1 MVWRK
6 QCDKRFPKTW
16 IRQVEEGA
24 MEVFKKVKIYD
35 FVKYSLYGLILSVV
49 LCVTS
54 IALIVIKD
62 FKLGI
67 DFAGGSIVQIQYT
80 DLQKAPIQQIRE
92 ILSNDERFKGFQVSE
107 FGEPN
112 EVLLKLPEFGESSA
126 QVAQI
131 VQSLLVSTGS
141 FEIRRDNTISG
152 KVGDEFKKKGIIAI
166 VLALAAMM
174 AYISFRYEWRFSLA
188 GICTLAHDVIIV
200 SGIVIITDID
210 FNLEVLAALLTLIGY
225 SINDIII
232 IFDRIR
238 EQMLSKR
245 MSDMNFVINEAVS
258 ATLSRTILTSVTV
271 FLVVLTLYLFGG
283 DIIKGFS
290 LPMLAGVL
298 IATYSSMFVAPRL
311 AIVFG
316 FSLDT
321 YYQKE
326 LEKKKRAQEK
336 ERLRAMYE
344 NGRV

>member
-1 MVWRK
+1 
-6 QCDKRFPKTW
+6 
-16 IRQVEEGA
+16 

-35 FVKYSLYGLILSVV
+35 FVKYSLYGLILSSI
-49 LCVTS
+49 LCIAS
-54 IALIVIKD
+54 IVLIVVKD

-67 DFAGGSIVQIQYT
+67 DFVGGSIVQIQYT
-80 DLQKAPIQQIRE
+80 QLLRAPIQQIRE
-92 ILSNDERFKGFQVSE
+92 ILSTDERFKGFQVSE
-107 FGEPN
+107 FGQPN
-112 EVLLKLPEFGESSA
+112 EVLLKLPEFGESSN

-131 VQSLLVSTGS
+131 VQSLLVPTGE

-152 KVGDEFKKKGIIAI
+152 KVGDEFKKKGIISI
-166 VLALAAMM
+166 ILALVAMM
-174 AYISFRYEWRFSLA
+174 VYISFRYEWRFSLA

-200 SGIVIITDID
+200 CGVVIITDID

-238 EQMLSKR
+238 EQMLAKR
-245 MSDMNFVINEAVS
+245 MNDMNFVINEAVS

-290 LPMLAGVL
+290 LPMLVGVL

-311 AIVFG
+311 AILFG
-316 FSLDT
+316 FSLDK

>member
-1 MVWRK
+1 
-6 QCDKRFPKTW
+6 
-16 IRQVEEGA
+16 
-24 MEVFKKVKIYD
+24 
-35 FVKYSLYGLILSVV
+35 
-49 LCVTS
+49 
-54 IALIVIKD
+54 
-62 FKLGI
+62 
-67 DFAGGSIVQIQYT
+67 
-80 DLQKAPIQQIRE
+80 
-92 ILSNDERFKGFQVSE
+92 
-107 FGEPN
+107 
-112 EVLLKLPEFGESSA
+112 
-126 QVAQI
+126 
-131 VQSLLVSTGS
+131 
-141 FEIRRDNTISG
+141 
-152 KVGDEFKKKGIIAI
+152 
-166 VLALAAMM
+166 M

>member
-1 MVWRK
+1 
-6 QCDKRFPKTW
+6 
-16 IRQVEEGA
+16 

-35 FVKYSLYGLILSVV
+35 FVKYSLYGLILSTL
-49 LCVTS
+49 LCVAS
-54 IALIVIKD
+54 IVLIVVKD

-80 DLQKAPIQQIRE
+80 QLQKAPIQEIRD
-92 ILSNDERFKGFQVSE
+92 ILSKDERFKGFQVSE

-112 EVLLKLPEFGESSA
+112 EVLLKLPEFGESSK

-131 VQSLLVSTGS
+131 IQSLLTSTGE

-152 KVGDEFKKKGIIAI
+152 KVGDEFKKKGAISI
-166 VLALAAMM
+166 VLALVAMM
-174 AYISFRYEWRFSLA
+174 VYISFRYEWRFSLA
-188 GICTLAHDVIIV
+188 GICTLAHDVVIV
-200 SGIVIITDID
+200 SGIVIIADID

-245 MSDMNFVINEAVS
+245 MNDMNFVINEAVS

-316 FSLDT
+316 FSLEK